1 MKTID
6 LSDEEIEILAA
17 VLRSYLSDLR
27 MEIADTDSLEFRQIL
42 KRRKA
47 GRRRRWHPCVRG
59 RVRGRRWIPSSCG
72 VGS

>member
-47 GRRRRWHPCVRG
+47 VLLKAIGALENNDRPQ
-59 RVRGRRWIPSSCG
+59 PA
-72 VGS
+72 

>member
-1 MKTID
+1 MKTVD
-6 LSDEEIEILAA
+6 LNDEEIEILVA

-47 GRRRRWHPCVRG
+47 VLLKAIGALENSARTEPA
-59 RVRGRRWIPSSCG
+59 
-72 VGS
+72 